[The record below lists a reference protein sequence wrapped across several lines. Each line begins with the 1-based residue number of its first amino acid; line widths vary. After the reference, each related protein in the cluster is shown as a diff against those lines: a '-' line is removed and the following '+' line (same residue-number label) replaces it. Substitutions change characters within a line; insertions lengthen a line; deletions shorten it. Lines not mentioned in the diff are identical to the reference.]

1 MRRLVRVAAVP
12 SSLAVIVRRRS
23 SSAWIARLLYG
34 ARASPLLGSW
44 DVCSSSKQ
52 QKLDDTARELYCKA
66 LTHASGGG
74 RLARDWIAG
83 CVAIVCPS
91 DTLLNIALKHPGTEQ
106 DVERY
111 RTYLLSTLR
120 KRMQEGPNEGAGVG
134 GGGAASSSSREAVVK
149 RLGSMPEVRCFVY
162 DATRAACFHRYNK
175 VPEEDRQQLDAVAH
189 RLGVDEE
196 VTRGIWRLVESEGA
210 VEREKQRA
218 LDHPW
223 SD

>member
-12 SSLAVIVRRRS
+12 SSPAVIVQRRS

-44 DVCSSSKQ
+44 GACSSKEQ
-52 QKLDDTARELYCKA
+52 QPLDDTVRELYCKA

-83 CVAIVCPS
+83 CVAVVCPS
-91 DTLLNIALKHPGTEQ
+91 DILLDIALKHPGTEQ

-111 RTYLLSTLR
+111 RAYLLNTLH
-120 KRMQEGPNEGAGVG
+120 KRTQEGSNEGASVG
-134 GGGAASSSSREAVVK
+134 DSGAAPSSSGEAVVK
-149 RLGSMPEVRCFVY
+149 GLGSMPEVRCFVY
-162 DATRAACFHRYNK
+162 DATRAACFHRYHK
-175 VPEEDRQQLDAVAH
+175 VPEEDRRQLDAVAH

-210 VEREKQRA
+210 VEREKQRV